1 MIKTTAMW
9 KKPVSIVLINALIVV
24 LLTSCASYT
33 YKEFAPLD
41 NLQSTLIPGDT
52 VRIVIKD
59 GRDLEFTIEAVTSE
73 EIVGDGQRVLF
84 SDIAKLE
91 ERELGD
97 TQEDGSTASTVL
109 SWLSLEILVG
119 VLLVIPFL

>member
-1 MIKTTAMW
+1 M
-9 KKPVSIVLINALIVV
+9 VFINALIVV

-33 YKEFAPLD
+33 YKEFARLD

-109 SWLSLEILVG
+109 SWLSHEILVG

>member
-1 MIKTTAMW
+1 MQTTPMW
-9 KKPVSIVLINALIVV
+9 KTSVAMVLINALIVV
-24 LLTSCASYT
+24 LLTSCASKYEVVRP
-33 YKEFAPLD
+33 YDKWFQNPLE
-41 NLQSTLIPGDT
+41 SGDT